1 MTLAVIIHVILND
14 PVTDAHI
21 HPSTPVMY
29 VYMKL
34 CIVHIYFVSLYTDLR
49 YHNITSDII
58 ISRTRYAY
66 SQNILVLSFILHVLS
81 IRTHVCMYTICLF
94 FILTCTVS
102 TLLVSVFAVCVLNKS
117 FYTLHIST
125 RCRYTCNF
133 E

>member
-1 MTLAVIIHVILND
+1 MAVVILVILND
-14 PVTDAHI
+14 PIDHI
-21 HPSTPVMY
+21 PFYPSPLHTY
-29 VYMKL
+29 VRMILFIIRTCYTNM
-34 CIVHIYFVSLYTDLR
+34 YTDLR